1 MVTYVRPFCLKNL
14 IPAAGAKTALAAGIK
29 LIGQNALTQVYY
41 YGASESEMVRHVP
54 NGPSVQKR
62 AVLAFVAGIKF
73 FSQNDRGQVYIYGV
87 SESEMVRHVPNGP
100 RVQKLAVLALAAG
113 FKIFGPNGRGQVYVY
128 RGGAS
133 F

>member
-1 MVTYVRPFCLKNL
+1 MYTYVRPFWLKIL

-54 NGPSVQKR
+54 NGP
-62 AVLAFVAGIKF
+62 
-73 FSQNDRGQVYIYGV
+73 
-87 SESEMVRHVPNGP
+87 M
-100 RVQKLAVLALAAG
+100 VQKLAVLALAAG
-113 FKIFGPNGRGQVYVY
+113 FKIFGPNRRGQVYVY